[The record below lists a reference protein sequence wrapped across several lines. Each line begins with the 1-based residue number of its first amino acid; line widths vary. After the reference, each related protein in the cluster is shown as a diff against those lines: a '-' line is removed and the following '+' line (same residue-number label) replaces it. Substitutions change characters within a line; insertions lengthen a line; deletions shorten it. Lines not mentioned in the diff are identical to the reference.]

1 MKRILAGMVVA
12 ALGVSMAVAADD
24 PMAGR
29 YGNTVVTTSADGK
42 EAGRSYYNADGT
54 FSRKTAAGEIKGTWK
69 LDGDKLCLTQTEPAP
84 PAGAPATCIPA
95 NGGKKVGDSWDV
107 TLPDG
112 TKLKAT
118 LQQGRP

>member
-42 EAGRSYYNADGT
+42 EAGRSYFNADGT

-69 LDGDKLCLTQTEPAP
+69 LDGDKVCITQTEPAP
-84 PAGAPATCIPA
+84 PAGTPATCIPA